1 MAERQQNLQDSVV
14 DKEQVPN
21 VRVPEPD
28 GLPEH
33 RQQRVHRLTPRLRL
47 QRTQRF
53 PIKAIPAVL
62 PPLLETDI
70 GAGRPQTAAAGRLP
84 KDHRSTHAQLTV
96 FLGF

>member
-1 MAERQQNLQDSVV
+1 
-14 DKEQVPN
+14 
-21 VRVPEPD
+21 
-28 GLPEH
+28 
-33 RQQRVHRLTPRLRL
+33 L

-53 PIKAIPAVL
+53 PIKAIQAVF

-70 GAGRPQTAAAGRLP
+70 GAGRPQTTAAGRLP